1 MKFIPGINFILKNCA
16 ALVEKC
22 TQNHPEHTLGL
33 SHPGG
38 KLKPVLVTI
47 FKMKSSRER
56 GTFLVQRAQRHSV
69 KKTLSSAVSEGVP
82 IY

>member
-33 SHPGG
+33 SHPGA

-56 GTFLVQRAQRHSV
+56 GTFLVQRAHGSQIQCRAGMQGQGE
-69 KKTLSSAVSEGVP
+69 L
-82 IY
+82 

>member
-1 MKFIPGINFILKNCA
+1 ML
-16 ALVEKC
+16 LSVEKC

-33 SHPGG
+33 SHPGA

-56 GTFLVQRAQRHSV
+56 GTFLVQRAPGVHV
-69 KKTLSSAVSEGVP
+69 ELLYVHCVEGTGLCL
-82 IY
+82 